1 MRQMG
6 FLRGDLTPKKEL
18 EDFNFRFNKSYDVD
32 CIADAVQKFSSE
44 WLINQSR
51 QNMVYLGRA
60 NPHAHTQTFTVQDH
74 SIHWDFGTK
83 IETVVKDQNIFDL
96 VLPIVKDLE
105 LTYSGTSGRILLIN
119 LESNQEVPEHTD
131 KGDYLS
137 TVKRF
142 HIPII
147 TNDNVYYT
155 VNGETINMKQ
165 GECWEI
171 NNLKPHSV
179 LNNSNIDRVHLLV
192 DIFPDIMNK

>member
-51 QNMVYLGRA
+51 QNVVYAGRA
-60 NPHAHTQTFTVQDH
+60 NPHAHTQTLTVQDH
-74 SIHWDFGTK
+74 SLQWDFGTK
-83 IETVVKDQNIFDL
+83 IETVVKDQKIFDL

-105 LTYSGTSGRILLIN
+105 LTYGGTSGRILLIN

-147 TNDNVYYT
+147 TSDNVYYT

-179 LNNSNIDRVHLLV
+179 LNNSTIDRVHLLI
-192 DIFPDIMNK
+192 DIFPDIINR

>member
-6 FLRGDLTPKKEL
+6 FLRGDLAPKKEL
-18 EDFNFRFNKSYDVD
+18 EDFNFRFNKSYNVD
-32 CIADAVQKFSSE
+32 NIAHAVQKFSSE
-44 WLINQSR
+44 WLVNTSR
-51 QNMVYLGRA
+51 QNMVYSGRT
-60 NPHAHTQTFTVQDH
+60 NPHVHTQTFIVQDH
-74 SIHWDFGTK
+74 SLQWDFGTE
-83 IETVVKDQNIFDL
+83 INAIVNDQNIFDL
-96 VLPIVKDLE
+96 VSPIVKDLE
-105 LTYSGTSGRILLIN
+105 SICGGTSGRILLIN

-179 LNNSNIDRVHLLV
+179 LNNSSIDRVHLLI
-192 DIFPDIMNK
+192 DIFPDSGNQ